1 MKTRSV
7 DYPEYK
13 TARQWAKQGLLP
25 IEGANGITLW
35 ATRNYQDQYVY
46 YSPEEVAEA
55 TDEQLKEFFRP
66 ERELRNSKAR
76 ARREQQKAERLAAI
90 ERERRQEQQNIIN
103 NAIKPYLKRISEL
116 NKLIEK
122 NHSSTI
128 VIDTETTGL
137 DPEKDELL
145 QVSIIDIDG
154 NELFNSYFKPHA
166 ISWHEAEKVN
176 HISPEMVQNA
186 PAIADKI
193 ARINEIVYSAEKIIG
208 YNTYFDL
215 RFLISN
221 GLIISEDAVIED
233 VMKRFAPIYGQWN
246 EYFEDYKWQKLTTA
260 ASYYGYD
267 WESRPYGAHNSLA
280 DCYATL
286 YVHNKILEHDGISV
300 P

>member
-1 MKTRSV
+1 M
-7 DYPEYK
+7 
-13 TARQWAKQGLLP
+13 P

-35 ATRNYQDQYVY
+35 ANRNYQDQHVY

-176 HISPEMVQNA
+176 HISPEMVQN
-186 PAIADKI
+186 
-193 ARINEIVYSAEKIIG
+193 
-208 YNTYFDL
+208 
-215 RFLISN
+215 
-221 GLIISEDAVIED
+221 
-233 VMKRFAPIYGQWN
+233 
-246 EYFEDYKWQKLTTA
+246 
-260 ASYYGYD
+260 
-267 WESRPYGAHNSLA
+267 RPH
-280 DCYATL
+280 
-286 YVHNKILEHDGISV
+286 
-300 P
+300 